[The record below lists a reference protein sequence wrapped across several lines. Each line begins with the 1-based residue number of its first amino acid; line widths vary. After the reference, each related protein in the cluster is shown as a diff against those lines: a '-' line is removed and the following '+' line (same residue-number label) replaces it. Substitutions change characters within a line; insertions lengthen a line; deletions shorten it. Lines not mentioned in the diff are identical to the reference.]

1 MEPTDIPSL
10 PRGVRTQFDDVR
22 GVWVLLAPERVLM
35 LDDIGLA
42 ILNEVDGA
50 RDFGTITTTLAGRYN
65 APADRIAADAARFLG
80 GLRNRRFLDVTA
92 GASA

>member
-1 MEPTDIPSL
+1 MKATDIPRL
-10 PRGVRTQFDDVR
+10 PRGVRTRFDDVR

-35 LDDIGLA
+35 LDEIGLA

-50 RDFGTITTTLAGRYN
+50 RDFGTITATLAARYD

-80 GLRNRRFLDVTA
+80 GLRNRRFLDVSVPA
-92 GASA
+92 